1 MVVVVLVLALTVLQV
16 SEFIEARD
24 GAGPQDKEAI
34 FLTDG
39 ASAGVKMLYQVRL
52 LLLVVVVVLLVVL
65 LVLFLVLVLVLLAL
79 ALTPLLLLLQAMLN
93 SATGSDGVLVPI
105 PQYPLYSAM
114 TTMFNAHLVPYFL
127 DESSGWAATVT
138 ELERTLVHKDPP
150 LCECLK

>member
-1 MVVVVLVLALTVLQV
+1 MVVMVVVLVVVVVVLV
-16 SEFIEARD
+16 
-24 GAGPQDKEAI
+24 
-34 FLTDG
+34 
-39 ASAGVKMLYQVRL
+39 
-52 LLLVVVVVLLVVL
+52 VVVVVLVVL
-65 LVLFLVLVLVLLAL
+65 LVVVMVVVVVRLVLVLVLLAL